1 MTHTH
6 DYQQRPPTSPADA
19 ARLWIQA
26 QLVIAFPENDPR
38 GLAEYGYSLA
48 VIAEQYEIPAESVLW
63 WIHYRPDNKDFSLKA
78 WRLWCARYADAA
90 ARLPPEAAAPPVT
103 PQPQTTAVLCMRCY
117 ARVVQRIDK
126 LWWCSVCGE
135 IQI

>member
-1 MTHTH
+1 MA
-6 DYQQRPPTSPADA
+6 PPKSYAQA
-19 ARLWIQA
+19 AGEWIRA
-26 QLVIAFPENDPR
+26 QLISAFPENAPQT
-38 GLAEYGYSLA
+38 LFEYGDSLA
-48 VIAEQYEIPAESVLW
+48 AIAEQYQIPAESVIW

-90 ARLPPEAAAPPVT
+90 ARLPAEAAAPPAL
-103 PQPQTTAVLCMRCY
+103 PEAQATALLCTRCY

-135 IQI
+135 IQV